1 MYDRWQS
8 ILIANEMLFNN
19 SNITEMDK
27 FTMNEAMSKS
37 SFGYWQTQIT
47 SGRDGLEKI
56 VRPPSHT

>member
-19 SNITEMDK
+19 SNITEMNK

-37 SFGYWQTQIT
+37 SFCYWQTQNTI
-47 SGRDGLEKI
+47 GRDGMAWRGL
-56 VRPPSHT
+56 